1 MPFSAQNASRLERY
15 TETLLHAYDGASI
28 LTRANDLTR
37 NSLQSYNIGPYT
49 VFQTWRIKRFYINY
63 TSQ

>member
-1 MPFSAQNASRLERY
+1 MSFSAQNASRPERY
-15 TETLLHAYDGASI
+15 TEHAYDGASI